1 MLLWRISN
9 YVKLDGGGGL
19 LAAGRWH
26 NQGRRVV
33 YCAPNPATAI
43 LEMLVRTELRK
54 ETLPL
59 FYTLVKIEAPDDVA
73 AQRLE
78 LAGLPEDWPRLLPQT
93 RIIGDAWLDAGAT
106 ALLHVPC
113 AIAPE
118 TWNTLINPAHPEAS
132 RVRILQAQRYRLDE
146 RL

>member
-1 MLLWRISN
+1 VLLWRISN
-9 YVKLDGGGGL
+9 YVTLDGGGGL
-19 LAAGRWH
+19 VAPGRWH
-26 NQGRRVV
+26 NQGRRIV

-43 LEMLVRTELRK
+43 LEMLVRTELRR

-59 FYTLVKIEAPDDVA
+59 FYTLVKVEAPDDVRA
-73 AQRLE
+73 ERLE
-78 LAGLPEDWPRLLPQT
+78 LAGLPDDWPRRLPET

-118 TWNTLINPAHPEAS
+118 SWNTLINPTHPEAS
-132 RVRILQAQRYRLDE
+132 RVSVLQAQRYRLDE